1 MSAHG
6 KTADLPTAGAP
17 PRASRWWQ
25 AAESLLE
32 AAGERLNP
40 ILIKEAHQALKSRQF
55 MITFGLLLLCGWV
68 WTILGLAMIGPQVSF
83 GFHGSTMFLGYHV
96 VLSFALLV
104 VVPFGAFRSLAVEQE
119 ERTYELL
126 SITALGPRQIVSG
139 KLGSAAVQMV
149 IYLSAISPCL
159 AFTYLLRGIDFP
171 TILFV
176 LFYLVLASL
185 GLSVIALLLGTLTE
199 QKAFQVILSVLTI
212 VGLLAAFGIAWALVA
227 NFLEYSRPV
236 FSEVWFWATNAAILT
251 FYGTCLAL
259 VFLAAVARITFASD
273 NRSTAL
279 RIVIVLQH
287 VAMVGWLVVPAMAE
301 AIRDPEFLIFALCLF
316 AVHWSVLGG
325 LMTGESP
332 ELSLRVR
339 RRLPQSFL
347 GRVLLTWFNPGPGTG
362 YLFALGGMLGAAAMA
377 GLALGLWEMTG
388 VARSRRFGPNW
399 PDAVLVFGGLCVC
412 YMAIYLGVGLLVIR
426 LLRRYTRFDVL
437 FAVLVY
443 GLMVL
448 AGCGLP
454 PLVQELSAQWRRE
467 GYTLWQITN
476 FVWTLEY
483 VTESRAWSSQT
494 LNLVLVLLPVAAVG
508 VLALNLPAIVREVQ
522 YVRVPKPARVS
533 EEDAALAPPPPP
545 PPNASPWDV

>member
-1 MSAHG
+1 MSEQS
-6 KTADLPTAGAP
+6 KPADLRIPGAP
-17 PRASRWWQ
+17 PRASRWW
-25 AAESLLE
+25 AAIESLLE
-32 AAGERLNP
+32 AAGDRFNP
-40 ILIKEAHQALKSRQF
+40 ILVKEARQALKSRQF

-68 WTILGLAMIGPQVSF
+68 WTILGLATIGPQVSF
-83 GFHGSTMFLGYHV
+83 GFHGSTMFLGYYV

-185 GLSVIALLLGTLTE
+185 GFSAIALLLGSLTE
-199 QKAFQVILSVLTI
+199 QKALQVILSVLTI
-212 VGLLAAFGIAWALVA
+212 VGLLAAFGIGWAMVA
-227 NFLEYSRPV
+227 AFLEYSRPV
-236 FSEVWFWATNAAILT
+236 FSEAWFWTTNAAILT
-251 FYGTCLAL
+251 FYGTCFAL

-273 NRSTAL
+273 NRSTPL
-279 RIVIVLQH
+279 RIVMVLQH
-287 VAMVGWLVVPAMAE
+287 VAIVGWLCGLAMPDAV
-301 AIRDPEFLIFALCLF
+301 RDPGFLIFALCLF

-362 YLFALGGMLGAAAMA
+362 YVFALGGMLGAAAMA
-377 GLALGLWEMTG
+377 GLTLGLWDVTG
-388 VARSRRFGPNW
+388 VARGGRLGPNW
-399 PDAVLVFGGLCVC
+399 PDAMLVFVGLCVC
-412 YMAIYLGVGLLVIR
+412 YMAIYLGVGLLVLR
-426 LLRRYTRFDVL
+426 LLRRYARVDVL
-437 FAVLVY
+437 FAVLLY

-483 VTESRAWSSQT
+483 VTESAAWSSRT
-494 LNLVLVLLPVAAVG
+494 IDLLLVLLPLAAIG
-508 VLALNLPAIVREVQ
+508 VLALNLPTIVREVL
-522 YVRVPKPARVS
+522 YVRVPKPARVA
-533 EEDAALAPPPPP
+533 EEDAALGPPPPP
-545 PPNASPWDV
+545 PPKASPWDE

>member
-1 MSAHG
+1 MSGHG
-6 KTADLPTAGAP
+6 EPADLRMAGAP
-17 PRASRWWQ
+17 PRASRWWA

-32 AAGERLNP
+32 AAGDRLNP
-40 ILIKEAHQALKSRQF
+40 ILVKEARQALKSRQF

-68 WTILGLAMIGPQVSF
+68 WTILGLATIGPQVSF
-83 GFHGSTMFLGYHV
+83 GFHGATMFLGYYV
-96 VLSFALLV
+96 ILSFALLV

-185 GLSVIALLLGTLTE
+185 GLSAIAILLGSLTE
-199 QKAFQVILSVLTI
+199 QKALQVLFSVLTI
-212 VGLLAAFGIAWALVA
+212 VGLLAAFGIGWVTVA
-227 NFLEYSRPV
+227 EFLAYARPT
-236 FSEVWFWATNAAILT
+236 FSETWFWITNAAILT
-251 FYGTCLAL
+251 FYGTCFAL

-273 NRSTAL
+273 NRSTPL
-279 RIVIVLQH
+279 RIVMVVQH
-287 VAMVGWLVVPAMAE
+287 VAMVGWLCVPAMTE

-347 GRVLLTWFNPGPGTG
+347 GRALLTWFNPGPGTG
-362 YLFALGGMLGAAAMA
+362 YLFALGGMLGAVAMA
-377 GLALGLWEMTG
+377 GLTLRLWEVTG
-388 VARSRRFGPNW
+388 AARGRRFGPNW

-412 YMAIYLGVGLLVIR
+412 YMAIYLGVGLLVFR
-426 LLRRYTRFDVL
+426 LLRKYVRVDVL
-437 FAVLVY
+437 FAVLLY

-454 PLVQELSAQWRRE
+454 PLILGLSAQWRGQ

-483 VTESRAWSSQT
+483 VTESAAWSSGT
-494 LNLVLVLLPVAAVG
+494 LNLVLVLLPVAAVW
-508 VLALNLPAIVREVQ
+508 VLALNLPAVVREVQ
-522 YVRVPKPARVS
+522 YVRVPKPARVA

-545 PPNASPWDV
+545 PPKASPWDE